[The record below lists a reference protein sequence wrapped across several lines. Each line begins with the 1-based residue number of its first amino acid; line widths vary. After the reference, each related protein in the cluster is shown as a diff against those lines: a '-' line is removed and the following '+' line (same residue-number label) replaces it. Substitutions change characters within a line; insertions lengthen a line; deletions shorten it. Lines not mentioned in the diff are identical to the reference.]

1 MKKIILFV
9 VAVCISFS
17 FVSFAKAPNR
27 ASLKASH
34 AQAERFPGF
43 NKLDPATKKAWKKAK
58 TGDYLE
64 LLVKTNAVVKKNG
77 KKQLDLVGYKY
88 RSLINTPEKKT
99 IATGKILASQLQCL
113 AALEFVES
121 IEGAKIVRVK

>member
-1 MKKIILFV
+1 MKKILMFV
-9 VAVCISFS
+9 VAVCVGFS
-17 FVSFAKAPNR
+17 FASYAKAPSR

-34 AQAERFPGF
+34 AQTERFPGF

-64 LLVKTNAVVKKNG
+64 LLIKTNVVVKKKG
-77 KKQLDLVGYKY
+77 KKQFDLVGYKY

-113 AALEFVES
+113 ASMEFVEA